1 MVTLRRFSVVG
12 FAILLLWGLSPLGGQ
27 SSLRILST
35 TNSTVA
41 GVQQLYYF
49 DTSNTNH
56 SALDGADDMEALGPA
71 INALYGA
78 CLLAPKSVKNSARDL
93 WSNVK
98 IPLLDE
104 LSSDKSRSNPW
115 ITINYTP
122 NTTYASLTG
131 LMIAGLPSEGTSNFT
146 LETQYLDLV
155 CSDGTQV
162 PEGTLNATLE
172 GKITYH
178 NSSNLFTD
186 LAAAAV
192 PGLSNSFFIDTNT
205 NDTDLVTYKEYP
217 NLVYGSNNFDGDIW
231 LFNCTIGTT
240 RVEANIMC
248 NADLCFVDRMRH
260 SEKDK
265 RPSIVNDFAT
275 VPTTFGNLILFFPW
289 TAGMLHDAVFA
300 PTDLYMQGFTSPY
313 EPGYDI
319 VSGFANVTANVFSH
333 RLSTLINTFWQAAL
347 APTTTAITPSNNLS
361 IYADS
366 SNFSNFA
373 AKPTIADT
381 ARTIVIYKASRVWNV
396 LLLVTTLILQ
406 FCAIAG
412 LYLKYK
418 ATAPDLLGYVSSLT
432 RDNPF
437 TLVPEGGNTLD
448 GLERALLLRNLK
460 VQVGDVKREEGKGHI
475 AFRTVESADEFRTGR
490 VSKQRMY
497 F

>member
-1 MVTLRRFSVVG
+1 
-12 FAILLLWGLSPLGGQ
+12 
-27 SSLRILST
+27 
-35 TNSTVA
+35 
-41 GVQQLYYF
+41 
-49 DTSNTNH
+49 
-56 SALDGADDMEALGPA
+56 MEDFGPA

-78 CLLAPKSVKNSARDL
+78 CLLAPKSVRNSARDL

-104 LSSDKSRSNPW
+104 LSSDESSSNPW

-131 LMIAGLPSEGTSNFT
+131 LMIAGLPSEGISNFT

-155 CSDGTQV
+155 CSDGSQV
-162 PEGTLNATLE
+162 PQDTLNATLE

-186 LAAAAV
+186 LAVAAV

-205 NDTDLVTYKEYP
+205 KNTDLVTYKEYP
-217 NLVYGSNNFDGDIW
+217 NLVYGSNTFDNDTW

-240 RVEANIMC
+240 RVEASIMC

-275 VPTTFGNLILFFPW
+275 IPSTFGNLIIYFPW

-313 EPGYDI
+313 ESSYDV
-319 VSGFANVTANVFSH
+319 VSRFANVTAKVFSH

-347 APTTTAITPSNNLS
+347 APATTVITPSNNLS
-361 IYADS
+361 IYADP
-366 SNFSNFA
+366 SNILASPFA
-373 AKPTIADT
+373 TKPTIADT
-381 ARTIVIYKASRVWNV
+381 ARTIVTYKASRVWNG

-460 VQVGDVKREEGKGHI
+460 VQVGDVKREEEKGHI
-475 AFRTVESADEFRTGR
+475 AFRTVESADEFGTGR